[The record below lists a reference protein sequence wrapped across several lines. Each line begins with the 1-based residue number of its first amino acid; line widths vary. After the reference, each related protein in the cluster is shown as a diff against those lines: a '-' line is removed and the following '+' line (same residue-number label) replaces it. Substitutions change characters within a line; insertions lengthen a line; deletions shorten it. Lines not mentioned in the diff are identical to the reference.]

1 MQDYFFISYN
11 IIGCCDRTHNSRKLI
26 ASEST
31 VLQRRTDLMAAC
43 KTMSERETETG
54 RQKQSEH
61 WQGRQTLRCRSNT
74 AVVKILLTE
83 VYLYNI
89 S

>member
-1 MQDYFFISYN
+1 
-11 IIGCCDRTHNSRKLI
+11 
-26 ASEST
+26 
-31 VLQRRTDLMAAC
+31 MAAC